1 MGRRAGG
8 YSLQIHR
15 KMKSNSESF
24 VSTKLSDANNGAF
37 ILGATLLSLLVVS
50 NVPLVLAVKLV
61 VILFAQV
68 FTGKEFYLYFVKSR
82 SISGLEIAAVG
93 FSLGALIWLIFDQV
107 FIFFSLPHF
116 GWVVPFLVAVL
127 THLRYRAKIIHE
139 KIVSS
144 PDKESVAWIIVASLV
159 GLSGEW
165 VWPFLFACVATAV
178 LITRK
183 TTSINKKSYDKI
195 AFAVLACAG
204 AATLITRPTIWW
216 ITQTDTHFYQA
227 ISTSVAKWGFRDSIL
242 TAGYS
247 LKYHW
252 FPYAWTGMVNRISDA
267 PDWVVLTRVGPL
279 VATLCIISL
288 VWTITLRLI
297 ENKGAAVFGILVFA
311 ASPVFGDWS
320 LSISLAMFGSYSQH
334 FATIWLLP
342 ILLWMIDVARDALR
356 APWALASILL
366 IGLVGGKVS
375 HAAVALVAILGFE
388 VIRFFQRRELRR
400 SILLE
405 SVVAVVTV
413 IGATLFL
420 FGTGGSLTWRPASWV
435 PYVQGDLYDF
445 HGIKLVLATTILLI
459 GMLSIVFVAL
469 LRGMFLDK
477 NLSSVFAGVLSS
489 VIAGVGLSNF
499 SNFPTD
505 PNGLFFVHSPLIIAF
520 ALIVTQLFLGS
531 DSKGSRISISPSFR
545 LASVI
550 GGCALLLGVVIPDL
564 NSGSVSA
571 VLLRTSRSLTPVIA
585 FLLIILLLFVRKN
598 TRTAT
603 QVSLYSLALASLIVI
618 SVGSFVVK
626 TGFDIPK
633 NYRNFEQDGPT
644 FVESPDLRAL
654 SIWFDE
660 NSTSEDIYASNYFCE
675 GSACS
680 SADYSRKS
688 LVAAI
693 IKRRSLLQ
701 SPWLAASYSSG
712 GKETKQ
718 SDFSDRL
725 LVSVSFATAP
735 TQAEVM
741 LLKNWG
747 VDWYVVDLE
756 VSPTNYWANSDAKV
770 YDSNSYLVIDLNKVR
785 LD

>member
-1 MGRRAGG
+1 
-8 YSLQIHR
+8 
-15 KMKSNSESF
+15 
-24 VSTKLSDANNGAF
+24 
-37 ILGATLLSLLVVS
+37 
-50 NVPLVLAVKLV
+50 
-61 VILFAQV
+61 
-68 FTGKEFYLYFVKSR
+68 
-82 SISGLEIAAVG
+82 
-93 FSLGALIWLIFDQV
+93 
-107 FIFFSLPHF
+107 
-116 GWVVPFLVAVL
+116 
-127 THLRYRAKIIHE
+127 
-139 KIVSS
+139 
-144 PDKESVAWIIVASLV
+144 
-159 GLSGEW
+159 
-165 VWPFLFACVATAV
+165 
-178 LITRK
+178 
-183 TTSINKKSYDKI
+183 
-195 AFAVLACAG
+195 
-204 AATLITRPTIWW
+204 
-216 ITQTDTHFYQA
+216 
-227 ISTSVAKWGFRDSIL
+227 
-242 TAGYS
+242 
-247 LKYHW
+247 
-252 FPYAWTGMVNRISDA
+252 MVNRISDA

-469 LRGMFLDK
+469 LRGMFQDK

-531 DSKGSRISISPSFR
+531 DSKGSRISISPNFR